1 MSRKSYPNV
10 NAANQ
15 YARDVVRGKIVACQF
30 VIQACQRHLDD
41 LMAEKS
47 KSFRYRFDKDLAER
61 AAKFIQ
67 LLPHTKGEWAFKR
80 MPITLE
86 PWQLFVI
93 CCAFGWVNKGT
104 RLRRFREV
112 YTEIPRKNGKSAI
125 SAGVALYCFACDNE
139 FGAEVYSGATT
150 EKQAWE
156 VFRPARLMCKRT
168 PMLTEAF
175 GIEVNASN
183 MNRPEDGAR
192 FEPLIGNPGDGSS
205 PHCAVVDEYHE
216 HATDA
221 LYTTMLTGMGARRQ
235 PLMWAITTAGYNI
248 EGPCYDKRREVIEML
263 NGSVPN
269 DELFGI
275 IYTVDEGDD
284 WTDPQVL
291 EKANPNIGVS
301 VYREFLLSQ
310 QQRAKNNARLANVFK
325 TKHLNIWVSA
335 RSAYFNLVSWQSCE
349 DKSLTLEQF
358 EGQPCIL
365 AFDLARK
372 LDMNSMAR
380 LYTRE
385 IDGKTHYYSVAP
397 RFWVPKLNSSWE
409 PVYQVTFPDGS
420 TDVLT
425 QEDIWH
431 VRTLTLDGLVG
442 LNPIA
447 YAREAISL
455 AAATEEHGARLFSNG
470 AVTSGVLRT
479 EQTLSDQAYERLKK
493 DFEERHTG
501 LGNAHRP
508 MILEMGLDW
517 KSMALNAEDSQF
529 LETRKFQLEE
539 ICRLFRVPL
548 HMVQNTDRATFN
560 NIEELGLGFINY
572 SLVPYLTRIE
582 QRINTGLVRKSK
594 QGVYYAKFNA
604 GALLRGD
611 MKSRFEA
618 YATGINWGI
627 YSPNDCR
634 DLEDMN
640 PRPGGDVYL
649 TPMNMTTKPSDG
661 SKAGKQKD
669 NANADETTS

>member
-1 MSRKSYPNV
+1 MTLRKFAQFRTLQQQKAPRPVQIALTFHPVHTVTADHLIISGDPPAV
-10 NAANQ
+10 ANG
-15 YARDVVRGKIVACQF
+15 DV
-30 VIQACQRHLDD
+30 
-41 LMAEKS
+41 M
-47 KSFRYRFDKDLAER
+47 
-61 AAKFIQ
+61 
-67 LLPHTKGEWAFKR
+67 
-80 MPITLE
+80 
-86 PWQLFVI
+86 
-93 CCAFGWVNKGT
+93 
-104 RLRRFREV
+104 
-112 YTEIPRKNGKSAI
+112 
-125 SAGVALYCFACDNE
+125 
-139 FGAEVYSGATT
+139 
-150 EKQAWE
+150 
-156 VFRPARLMCKRT
+156 
-168 PMLTEAF
+168 
-175 GIEVNASN
+175 
-183 MNRPEDGAR
+183 
-192 FEPLIGNPGDGSS
+192 GDGV
-205 PHCAVVDEYHE
+205 PG
-216 HATDA
+216 
-221 LYTTMLTGMGARRQ
+221 LRGFLPGGGTGLDNLR
-235 PLMWAITTAGYNI
+235 
-248 EGPCYDKRREVIEML
+248 PCV
-263 NGSVPN
+263 
-269 DELFGI
+269 
-275 IYTVDEGDD
+275 
-284 WTDPQVL
+284 
-291 EKANPNIGVS
+291 
-301 VYREFLLSQ
+301 
-310 QQRAKNNARLANVFK
+310 
-325 TKHLNIWVSA
+325 
-335 RSAYFNLVSWQSCE
+335 
-349 DKSLTLEQF
+349 
-358 EGQPCIL
+358 
-365 AFDLARK
+365 
-372 LDMNSMAR
+372 
-380 LYTRE
+380 
-385 IDGKTHYYSVAP
+385 
-397 RFWVPKLNSSWE
+397 VPKLNSSWE
-409 PVYQVTFPDGS
+409 PVYQITFPDGS
-420 TDVLT
+420 SDVLS

>member
-1 MSRKSYPNV
+1 MFFSGLFQRKSDAPVTTPAELADAIGLSYDTYTGKQISSQRAMRLTAV
-10 NAANQ
+10 FSC
-15 YARDVVRGKIVACQF
+15 VRV
-30 VIQACQRHLDD
+30 
-41 LMAEKS
+41 
-47 KSFRYRFDKDLAER
+47 LAESVGM
-61 AAKFIQ
+61 
-67 LLPHTKGEWAFKR
+67 LP
-80 MPITLE
+80 
-86 PWQLFVI
+86 
-93 CCAFGWVNKGT
+93 CN
-104 RLRRFREV
+104 
-112 YTEIPRKNGKSAI
+112 
-125 SAGVALYCFACDNE
+125 LY
-139 FGAEVYSGATT
+139 
-150 EKQAWE
+150 
-156 VFRPARLMCKRT
+156 
-168 PMLTEAF
+168 
-175 GIEVNASN
+175 
-183 MNRPEDGAR
+183 
-192 FEPLIGNPGDGSS
+192 
-205 PHCAVVDEYHE
+205 H
-216 HATDA
+216 
-221 LYTTMLTGMGARRQ
+221 
-235 PLMWAITTAGYNI
+235 
-248 EGPCYDKRREVIEML
+248 L
-263 NGSVPN
+263 NGS
-269 DELFGI
+269 L
-275 IYTVDEGDD
+275 
-284 WTDPQVL
+284 
-291 EKANPNIGVS
+291 K
-301 VYREFLLSQ
+301 
-310 QQRAKNNARLANVFK
+310 QRATGERLHKLISTHPNGYMTPQEFWELVVTCLCLRGNFY
-325 TKHLNIWVSA
+325 
-335 RSAYFNLVSWQSCE
+335 AYKV
-349 DKSLTLEQF
+349 K
-358 EGQPCIL
+358 
-365 AFDLARK
+365 AFG
-372 LDMNSMAR
+372 
-380 LYTRE
+380 E
-385 IDGKTHYYSVAP
+385 VAELLP
-397 RFWVPKLNSSWE
+397 VDPGCVVPKLNSSWE
-409 PVYQVTFPDGS
+409 PIYQVTFPDGS
-420 TDVLT
+420 TDVLS

-455 AAATEEHGARLFSNG
+455 AAATEENGARLFSNG

-649 TPMNMTTKPSDG
+649 TPMNMTEMNDTSGRWSYARQLYGHVYTAKIGTLSELVTAGDQFNQQHITLAGYEKETQTPADELAASRTARAAVFIRNDPARPTQTGELVGMLPAPKGKRFTMTEQQTLLSHGVATAYVESGVLRIQRDVTTYRKNAYGVADNSYLDSETLHTSAYVLRKLKSVITSKYGRHKLASDG
-661 SKAGKQKD
+661 TRFGPGQAIVTPAVIKGELLATYRQLERAGIVENYELFKQYLVVERD
-669 NANADETTS
+669 ASDPNRLNTLFPPDYVNQLRVFAVVNQFRLQYSEESA